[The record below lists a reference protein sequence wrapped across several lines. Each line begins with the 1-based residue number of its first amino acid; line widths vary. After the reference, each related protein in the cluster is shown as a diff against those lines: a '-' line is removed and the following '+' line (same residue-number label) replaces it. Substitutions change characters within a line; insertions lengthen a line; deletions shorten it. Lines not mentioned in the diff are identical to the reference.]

1 MNKSEIQAVVRETIQ
16 ELQSRGV
23 IQKSAIDVQQA
34 YQITGQRL
42 KAYYSG
48 KADTALEEALDM
60 LKNDV
65 YFGIIPMYYKD
76 GLTLDAISKKM
87 FISEPTAK
95 RQKKRL
101 CIEIYSELY

>member
-23 IQKSAIDVQQA
+23 IQKAAIDVQQA

-48 KADTALEEALDM
+48 KADSALEEALDM

-76 GLTLDAISKKM
+76 GLTLDAISKKL

>member
-1 MNKSEIQAVVRETIQ
+1 
-16 ELQSRGV
+16 
-23 IQKSAIDVQQA
+23 VQQA